1 MLFSSIYF
9 LTNFEIIHL
18 FSAKEETGDNK
29 DCKRVVNQLLNR
41 YVATRTITKQESM
54 CELGKLPMVICTEA
68 IETLSI
74 SSAKFQEGESS
85 GTTFVKKYK
94 NREEQFQSMS
104 LHQYFMKEKNTD
116 GGKKTFKE
124 VVPHY
129 VGGSG
134 QPKYP
139 VNQRY
144 ARATLIQHYPWSKR
158 NPLPPEEDYIP
169 MFNDFIESNDCPAS
183 VKLAFER
190 AKLRSYLEKRG
201 IEEVM
206 SPDQEESIPVNNVL
220 DEDVFSAVN
229 ISGTLQEVSNT
240 TEDTN
245 MYGFNYGIHY
255 DWGKRVIEN
264 VSFLFCLSNMSI
276 GIFLKLIKNPF
287 VYFRLLKTVLL
298 G

>member
-1 MLFSSIYF
+1 
-9 LTNFEIIHL
+9 
-18 FSAKEETGDNK
+18 
-29 DCKRVVNQLLNR
+29 
-41 YVATRTITKQESM
+41 
-54 CELGKLPMVICTEA
+54 
-68 IETLSI
+68 
-74 SSAKFQEGESS
+74 
-85 GTTFVKKYK
+85 
-94 NREEQFQSMS
+94 
-104 LHQYFMKEKNTD
+104 
-116 GGKKTFKE
+116 
-124 VVPHY
+124 
-129 VGGSG
+129 
-134 QPKYP
+134 
-139 VNQRY
+139 
-144 ARATLIQHYPWSKR
+144 
-158 NPLPPEEDYIP
+158 

-183 VKLAFER
+183 IKLAFER

-240 TEDTN
+240 TEDSN

-276 GIFLKLIKNPF
+276 GFFYKLIKNPF
-287 VYFRLLKTVLL
+287 VFFRLLKTVLL